1 LCGRIEH
8 IQRLDNYKK
17 SEMTIK
23 NSIIALI
30 LSFFSIAT
38 ATSQEAVA
46 GYVTKQSDGRFLM
59 NGYIG
64 PNGDTIIYVEL
75 REVEVKAPRS
85 FASADDYKRWER
97 YKRLAPSVVPYA
109 QKAVKTYRL
118 IEASTRDGSNRDR
131 KKFIKSLEEGME
143 SQLRDQLKNLT
154 KTQGFL
160 MIEMVEKELHMS
172 FFDLVKDVKGPFT
185 AFYWNQFGKMYD
197 YHLKDAYMR
206 GNDPILDSVLDQY
219 NLGY

>member
-1 LCGRIEH
+1 
-8 IQRLDNYKK
+8 
-17 SEMTIK
+17 MTIK
-23 NSIIALI
+23 NSIIVLF

-38 ATSQEAVA
+38 AAAQEAVA

-59 NGYIG
+59 NGYVG
-64 PNGDTIIYVEL
+64 PNGDTILYVEL
-75 REVEVKAPRS
+75 REIEVKAPRT

-109 QKAVKTYRL
+109 QRTVKTYRL
-118 IEASTRDGSNRDR
+118 IEATTRDGSNKDR
-131 KKFIKSLEEGME
+131 KKFIKSLESNME

-185 AFYWNQFGKMYD
+185 AFYWNEFGKMYD
-197 YHLKDAYMR
+197 YHLKDPYMR
-206 GNDPILDSVLDQY
+206 GNDPILDSVLDQQY

>member
-1 LCGRIEH
+1 
-8 IQRLDNYKK
+8 
-17 SEMTIK
+17 MTIK
-23 NSIIALI
+23 NSFFSLV
-30 LSFFSIAT
+30 LSFFCLT
-38 ATSQEAVA
+38 AAHAQEAVA
-46 GYVTKQSDGRFLM
+46 GYVTKQADGRYLI
-59 NGYIG
+59 NAYIDAK
-64 PNGDTIIYVEL
+64 GDTIIYVEL
-75 REVEVKAPRS
+75 REIEIKAPRT

-97 YKRLAPSVVPYA
+97 YKRLAPTVVPYA

-143 SQLRDQLKNLT
+143 SQLRDQLKNLS

-197 YHLKDAYMR
+197 YHLKDAYIR